1 MADRQR
7 EFLMAANHYRAGRIT
22 IDDFKKKVLAATA
35 VQGEVAVLFDPQGDS
50 KGLEETLAEIKTAG
64 AKVVKVEVRGGELP
78 AAESMKKKLQSAGA
92 VVMIGLTDLASVASV
107 GAIAKAVDGT
117 VLVLPNEQCSASDL
131 ASLAAELPAGVA
143 MLGKG
148 QFASAAKMAVSVAR
162 P

>member
-35 VQGEVAVLFDPQGDS
+35 VQGEVAVLFDTQGDS
-50 KGLEETLAEIKTAG
+50 ESVEAALAEIKTAG
-64 AKVVKVEVRGGELP
+64 AKVVKVEVPGGELP
-78 AAESMKKKLQSAGA
+78 EAESIKKKLQSAGA
-92 VVMIGLTDLASVASV
+92 VVMIGLTDLASVDAV
-107 GAIAKAVDGT
+107 AKAVDGT
-117 VLVLPNEQCSASDL
+117 VLVVPNEQCSASDL
-131 ASLAAELPAGVA
+131 ASIAAELPAGVA